1 MLMRE
6 YDAMMEAK
14 GTPKVWCVASG
25 SSTYGSGMVHY
36 SLFLTEEEA
45 KERFNKI
52 PNGYYKKMYR
62 TWDIWNFTK
71 RKMAE
76 KTTQ

>member
-1 MLMRE
+1 MLVKE

-25 SSTYGSGMVHY
+25 SSTYGSGLVHR

-45 KERFNKI
+45 RERFDEI
-52 PNGYYKKMYR
+52 PDGYYKKMYQ
-62 TWDIWNFTK
+62 TWDIWGFTE
-71 RKMAE
+71 RKTSE
-76 KTTQ
+76 RTLR